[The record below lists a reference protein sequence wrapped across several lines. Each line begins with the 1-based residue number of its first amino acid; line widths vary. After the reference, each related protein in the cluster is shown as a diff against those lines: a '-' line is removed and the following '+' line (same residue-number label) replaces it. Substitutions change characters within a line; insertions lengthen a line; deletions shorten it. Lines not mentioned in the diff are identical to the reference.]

1 MSALTVE
8 DFTALLQEVHDRRPF
23 PWQRSLV
30 ERVLAEGR
38 WPDVLDVPTGL
49 GKTSVI
55 DAAVF
60 VAAAR
65 PDLARRR
72 LFFVVDRR
80 LIVDEAYEHAG
91 ALAAGLRSPSGPVSA
106 RVAEALTQPGDDIPL
121 QVNRIRGGVT
131 WAWRWL
137 DRPDRF
143 AVVVGTVDQVGS
155 RLLFR
160 GYGVGEFLRPID
172 AALVGTDS
180 LIVIDEAHLA
190 QPFQA
195 AVQAVRDLEPTGREP
210 TGREPTLMTMSATSS
225 AEPDAVIHRV
235 GRADEDDDVAGRRLR
250 AQRRIHLLCPPAT
263 GEKAVTVVPETMAAW
278 AIALAGPTGSGR
290 VAGVICNTVA
300 RARAVFDQLSGDEV
314 DRVLLT
320 GRVRPIDRDHLLHT
334 WYERIR
340 AGRRRTPG
348 RPMVVVATQTVEVGA
363 NIDFDALVTESA
375 ALPALI
381 QRLGRLNRL
390 GRLPAGHALI
400 VHDPGCGD
408 DDPVYGPARLATWS
422 WLSGIAEPIDPGT
435 KPDTDALGPGLPA
448 SPLALRRLREGL
460 SSQHEHAMRPPQ
472 PYVPVLSADI
482 LDAWTKTS
490 PSPCPDP
497 PVAPYL
503 HGLGHGRP
511 DVAIVWRAGL
521 AENPEDWTDALQA
534 VPPAREE
541 VLEVPL
547 SAVRRWLAGQ
557 GATAVSDVEGQRDQ
571 EDRPETGGRTVARYA
586 GGGRPVVPLSPAEI
600 EPGDTIV
607 VRSEAG
613 GCDEHGWNPAS
624 PAPVLDIADLARRR
638 DHPMIRV
645 RPELL
650 ATVGHYYPDLLPA
663 LTEFVAM
670 AADPEEIPAPADLR
684 DALSGIGDPDR
695 PFRRNLSLLAADC
708 SLLSYPDARGHPVIT
723 LVGRGGGHRGDQ
735 GPLGSATGAGKR
747 MTLRA
752 HQGAVA
758 VRAAEFARNLHLPE
772 SLVAAVSKAGEWH
785 DNGKQDPR
793 FQAML
798 YQRPLRA
805 HRDSPLLA
813 KSGMDSA
820 DHEALH
826 QARIRSG
833 YPDGMRHEALSAQ
846 IALAVSRDPDDLIV
860 HLVATHHGRGRPL
873 LPPVHDPDPQ
883 QVTVRVDGV
892 EATLDTAE
900 TVDWGSPARFAGL
913 NREHGRWRL
922 ALLETIVRLADIWC
936 SVREEEHE
944 GPIA

>member
-1 MSALTVE
+1 MSDLTAE
-8 DFTALLQEVHDRRPF
+8 DFAVFLQEVYDRRPF
-23 PWQRSLV
+23 PWQQALV

-55 DAAVF
+55 DVAVF

-65 PDLARRR
+65 PELARRR

-80 LIVDEAYEHAG
+80 LIVDEAYEHART
-91 ALAAGLRSPSGPVSA
+91 LAAGLRSPSGPVSA
-106 RVAEALTQPGDDIPL
+106 RIAEVLTQPGDDIPL
-121 QVNRIRGGVT
+121 QVNRMRGGVT
-131 WAWRWL
+131 WSWRWL

-143 AVVVGTVDQVGS
+143 AVITGTIDQVGS

-160 GYGVGEFLRPID
+160 GYGVGEYLRPID

-190 QPFQA
+190 QPFHA
-195 AVQAVRDLEPTGREP
+195 TVRALRDLETAGH
-210 TGREPTLMTMSATSS
+210 GPTLVTMSATSP
-225 AEPDAVIHRV
+225 AEPDAVVHRI
-235 GRADEDDDVAGRRLR
+235 GRADEEDDVAGRRLR
-250 AQRRIHLLCPPAT
+250 AQRRMHLLCPPTT
-263 GEKAVTVVPETMAAW
+263 GKKAATVVPKTMTAW
-278 AIALAGPTGSGR
+278 AEALIGPADSGR
-290 VAGVICNTVA
+290 VVGVICNTVA
-300 RARAVFDQLSGDEV
+300 RARAVFDQINV
-314 DRVLLT
+314 DCVLLT

-340 AGRRRTPG
+340 AGRHRGPG
-348 RPMVVVATQTVEVGA
+348 CPLVVVATQTVEVGA
-363 NIDFDALVTESA
+363 NIDLDALVTESA

-390 GRLPAGHALI
+390 GELPVAHALV
-400 VHDPGCGD
+400 VHDQSRGD

-422 WLSGIAEPIDPGT
+422 WLSSLVEPIDAT
-435 KPDTDALGPGLPA
+435 PDAEALGAGLPV
-448 SPLALRRLREGL
+448 SPLALRHLREGL
-460 SSQHEHAMRPPQ
+460 SSHQEHAMRPPQ
-472 PYVPVLSADI
+472 PYIPVLSADT

-490 PSPCPDP
+490 PPPCPDP

-503 HGLGHGRP
+503 HGLSHGRP
-511 DVAIVWRAGL
+511 DVAVVWRAGL
-521 AENPEDWTDALQA
+521 PENPEEWTGPLQA

-541 VLEVPL
+541 ALEIPL
-547 SAVRRWLAGQ
+547 AAVRRWLAGQ
-557 GATAVSDVEGQRDQ
+557 AEMEVSDLEGQPDQ
-571 EDRPETGGRTVARYA
+571 DDRPGTGALIAVRYA
-586 GGGRPVVPLSPAEI
+586 GGGRAVVPLRPEEI

-607 VRSEAG
+607 VRSEVG
-613 GCDEHGWNPAS
+613 GCDEYGWNPTS
-624 PAPVLDIADLARRR
+624 SEPVLDVADLAERRV
-638 DHPMIRV
+638 HPIIRV

-650 ATVGHYYPDLLPA
+650 TTVGHYYPDLAPRLNG
-663 LTEFVAM
+663 LVAM
-670 AADPEEIPAPADLR
+670 GADPDEIPAPADFR
-684 DALSGIGDPDR
+684 KALSAVGDPDR
-695 PFRRNLSLLAADC
+695 PFLRNLSLLAEDC
-708 SLLSYPDARGHPVIT
+708 SLLSYPDARGHSVIM

-735 GPLGSATGAGKR
+735 GALESATGARKR
-747 MTLRA
+747 MSLHA

-758 VRAAEFARNLHLPE
+758 VRAAEFARNLGLPKE
-772 SLVAAVSKAGEWH
+772 LIAAVAKAGAWH
-785 DNGKQDPR
+785 DNGKRDPR

-805 HRDSPLLA
+805 HRDSLLLA
-813 KSGMDSA
+813 KSGMDPA
-820 DHEALH
+820 DQEALH

-846 IALAVSRDPDDLIV
+846 IAQAGGLSDLIV

-883 QVTVRVDGV
+883 RIKVDGIEV
-892 EATLDTAE
+892 ILDTSQ
-900 TVDWGSPARFAGL
+900 TVDWTSPARFTGL
-913 NREHGRWRL
+913 QREYGRWGL

-936 SVREEEHE
+936 SAREEEYE